1 MPVSDAFA
9 GRAGVWSALRPPTL
23 CALLVFLVAAR
34 VYAQQ
39 AAPVTVEFDEAV
51 RRALE
56 RNPTVAQAA
65 TTITRAETLLQ
76 QSRAVTMPSVNVGV
90 TNVTIEE
97 ARGFNGAVTQPQ
109 NQFAFSAS
117 ASVPV
122 LAATRWAAINQAR
135 DQIEV
140 ASRGVDEVRQQVA
153 VAAGQ
158 TYLAVIASRRL
169 VDVSE
174 RSLSNARA
182 HLDYAQKRLEG
193 GVGSRLNQLRAS
205 QLVAS
210 EEARLETTRLGLR
223 RAQEALG
230 VLLAEPGPVDAGGE
244 PAFEIPTEI
253 DESAWRAARP
263 DLLTQTAIQRAAER
277 VVRDTWR
284 EWLPTATA
292 SFDPQYITPSGLFQP
307 SRTWRLA
314 VTLTQPVFEG
324 GQRRIARQLREL
336 TLDQSRITMSQIEI
350 AARSEVRIAQ
360 EAVRILERALTSA
373 RAAAQQAD
381 EVLKITTTAFEV
393 GATTNLE
400 VIDAQRSARDA
411 ETEAAQ
417 AEDAVRRARL
427 DLLVAIGRFP
437 R

>member
-1 MPVSDAFA
+1 MQARGFF
-9 GRAGVWSALRPPTL
+9 
-23 CALLVFLVAAR
+23 CALLLLVNVAPAD
-34 VYAQQ
+34 AQD
-39 AAPVTVEFDEAV
+39 APPTTVEFDEAV

-65 TTITRAETLLQ
+65 TTITRAEALLQ
-76 QSRAVTMPSVNVGV
+76 QARAVTLPTVNVGV
-90 TNVTIEE
+90 TNITIEE
-97 ARGFNGAVTQPQ
+97 ARGFNGSVTQPQ

-122 LAATRWAAINQAR
+122 LAATRWAAVNQAR
-135 DQIEV
+135 DQIDV
-140 ASRGVDEVRQQVA
+140 AARGVDEVRQQVA

-158 TYLAVIASRRL
+158 TYLAVIAARRL
-169 VDVSE
+169 VDVAE
-174 RSLSNARA
+174 RSLTTSRA
-182 HLDYAQKRLEG
+182 HLDYAQKRLET
-193 GVGSRLNQLRAS
+193 GVGSRLNMLRAG
-205 QLVAS
+205 QLVAT
-210 EEARLETTRLGLR
+210 EEAQLENSRLALR

-230 VLLAEPGPVDAGGE
+230 VILAEPGPVDAGRE
-244 PAFEIPTEI
+244 PAFEIPAEI
-253 DESAWRAARP
+253 DESTWRSARP
-263 DLLTQTAIQRAAER
+263 DVQTQAAIQRAAER

-324 GQRRIARQLREL
+324 GQRRVTRRLNEL
-336 TLDQSRITMSQIEI
+336 TLDQSRITLSQIEI
-350 AARSEVRIAQ
+350 QARSDIRIAQ
-360 EAVRILERALTSA
+360 EAVRTLERAMKSA
-373 RAAAQQAD
+373 QSAAAQAD
-381 EVLKITTTAFEV
+381 EVLKISTTAFEV

-411 ETEAAQ
+411 ETAAAQ

-427 DLLVAIGRFP
+427 DLLIAIGRFP